1 MLVEVFS
8 KAWWRVSS
16 SWTVIL
22 LDEWQS
28 EKINTDHVGSSLAMV
43 SLGKLLVAVGRH
55 EAVGEGAP
63 DCLGHCVE
71 LCGDK
76 VGNYVG
82 KEGGRNGDGRLGGL
96 GR

>member
-1 MLVEVFS
+1 M
-8 KAWWRVSS
+8 
-16 SWTVIL
+16 
-22 LDEWQS
+22 
-28 EKINTDHVGSSLAMV
+28 NTDHVRPSLAMV
-43 SLGKLLVAVGRH
+43 PLGKLGLVAVGRL

-82 KEGGRNGDGRLGGL
+82 KEGGF
-96 GR
+96 